1 MAPRALVSR
10 IDRLVICA
18 SPKASCR
25 SVADFAWEVAQRKQV
40 RSPIGAQLLVFRNP
54 LRRLVSA
61 YLNKYVEHT
70 KYRQASL
77 QRCPEAQLDSFAAF
91 LDELDRHG
99 FRCVDRTHF
108 HPQIRRYRWRQFD
121 RIFNS
126 EDLQP
131 LQEFINR
138 LFDTAVAMPFRVR
151 ADHPGV
157 VRDRTAAPDD
167 AAAEAPSGPLG
178 HTPAAE
184 LRQLLASGRS
194 PGYRR
199 FYDDELEA
207 KARRIYRSDLRFL
220 DRALQRRILSPE
232 LHDRLSAL

>member
-1 MAPRALVSR
+1 MAPRTLVSR
-10 IDRLVICA
+10 IDRLIICA

-25 SVADFAWEVAQRKQV
+25 SVADFAWEVAQCKQV
-40 RSPIGAQLLVFRNP
+40 RSPIEAQLLVFRNP

-108 HPQIRRYRWRQFD
+108 HPQIRRYRWRRFD

-131 LQEFINR
+131 LQAFING
-138 LFDTAVAMPFRVR
+138 LFDTEVTMPFRVR

-157 VRDRTAAPDD
+157 VRDQATGPAGSMGDD
-167 AAAEAPSGPLG
+167 TTSALG

-184 LRQLLASGRS
+184 LRQQLASGRS

>member
-25 SVADFAWEVAQRKQV
+25 SVADFAWEVAQRKQM
-40 RSPIGAQLLVFRNP
+40 RSPIKAQLLVFRNP

-77 QRCPEAQLDSFAAF
+77 QLCPDARLDSFADF

-108 HPQIRRYRWRQFD
+108 HPQIRRYRWRRFD
-121 RIFNS
+121 RLFNS

-131 LQEFINR
+131 LQSFVNH
-138 LFDTAVAMPFRVR
+138 LFDTDVAMPFRVR
-151 ADHPGV
+151 PDHPGV
-157 VRDRTAAPDD
+157 VRDQ
-167 AAAEAPSGPLG
+167 AAAAAGSDAGEHSSSLA
-178 HTPAAE
+178 HTPASD
-184 LRQLLASGRS
+184 LQQLLANGPS

-199 FYDDELEA
+199 FYDPDLEA

-220 DRALQRRILSPE
+220 DRSRQRGILSSE
-232 LHDRLSAL
+232 LHARLSAL

>member
-1 MAPRALVSR
+1 M
-10 IDRLVICA
+10 ICA

-25 SVADFAWEVAQRKQV
+25 SVGDFAWEVAQRKQV
-40 RSPIGAQLLVFRNP
+40 RSPIQAQLLVFRNP

-91 LDELDRHG
+91 LEELDRHG

-108 HPQIRRYRWRQFD
+108 HPQIRRYRFRRFD

-138 LFDTAVAMPFRVR
+138 LFDTEVAMPFRVH

-157 VRDRTAAPDD
+157 VRDQAATPAGSADQHTTSCL
-167 AAAEAPSGPLG
+167 A

-184 LRQLLASGRS
+184 LRQLLESGHS

-199 FYDDELEA
+199 FYDQNLEA

-220 DRALQRRILSPE
+220 DRALRRRILSPE